1 MRERL
6 FYKLLTALLAFSC
19 AAAFAETEEKWT
31 SLFNGKDL
39 AGWSAKPGGEWKV
52 IDDAIVGTSEA
63 AEKRHGL
70 LVSDKT
76 YSNFTVK
83 LKFKVTSGDS
93 GFYFRSKPVDHV
105 VGIKGFQAEV
115 DRTLETGGLYETLG
129 RAWVKKPDKE
139 LMKKLYKPGEWTDMT
154 VYANGGTIRVSING
168 KQVVEL
174 NDDKGAVEGH
184 FALQLHGSQKMH
196 VAFKDI
202 YIHEIKED

>member
-6 FYKLLTALLAFSC
+6 FYKLLTALLAFSSF
-19 AAAFAETEEKWT
+19 ATSAETEEKWT

-52 IDDAIVGTSEA
+52 IDGAIVGTSEA

-70 LVSDKT
+70 LVSDKA
-76 YSNFTVK
+76 YSNFTIK
-83 LKFKVTSGDS
+83 LKFKVTDGNS
-93 GFYFRSKPVDHV
+93 GFYFRSKPIDHT

-115 DRTLETGGLYETLG
+115 DKTMATGGLYETLG
-129 RAWVKKPDKE
+129 RAWVKKPDAE
-139 LMKKLYKPGEWTDMT
+139 VMKKLYKPGEWTDMT

-168 KQVVEL
+168 KKVVEL
-174 NDDKGAVEGH
+174 KDDPGAVEGH
-184 FALQLHGSQKMH
+184 FALQLHGSQKMN

-202 YIHEIKED
+202 YIREIKED

>member
-19 AAAFAETEEKWT
+19 FAAPAETEEKWT

-52 IDDAIVGTSEA
+52 IDGAIVGTSEA

-70 LVSDKT
+70 LVSDKA
-76 YSNFTVK
+76 YSNFTIKV
-83 LKFKVTSGDS
+83 KFKVTDGNS
-93 GFYFRSKPVDHV
+93 GFYFRSKPIDHT

-115 DRTLETGGLYETLG
+115 DKTMATGGLYETLG
-129 RAWVKKPDKE
+129 RAWVKKPDAE
-139 LMKKLYKPGEWTDMT
+139 VMKKLYKPGEWTDMT

-168 KQVVEL
+168 KKVVEL
-174 NDDKGAVEGH
+174 KDDPGAVEGH
-184 FALQLHGSQKMH
+184 FALQLHGSQKMN

-202 YIHEIKED
+202 YIREIKED